1 MTIVNALNVETDEAL
16 ILDILNIGATGNYKG
31 LWDASTNDPFLT
43 NGVGED
49 GDYYEVS
56 VAGTVDFG
64 AGEISFNVGDIV
76 KYLAGKWQKGEKP
89 LIDDNNISLDTTWSS
104 SKISQTIEEMSAAL
118 AEDIVANVT
127 VGGVTS
133 GQTLT
138 EGTTFTDVM
147 KAIFVKYMAPV
158 ITTSSNKTLLN
169 KKGTTISQPIR
180 ITATSTKKSKPITK
194 TSIIYLGNEVASG
207 TNPNGETLTYDYT
220 TDISTDTTFYGRVED
235 GQQTVNSVLKFE
247 FIVPFYYGVSNS
259 NTVSSLTGLTEL
271 LEKKGN
277 KSVTLSPNNQYVIY
291 MYDSSYGNLSK
302 IIDPNGFDITP
313 SFNRSE
319 VTIDGQTYKCYVSN
333 DKSTNTNFKYTFNF

>member
-1 MTIVNALNVETDEAL
+1 MFVTGINLNTGDTEYFDF
-16 ILDILNIGATGNYKG
+16 LNSSSSGTYKG
-31 LWDASTNDPFLT
+31 LWDASTNTPFLT

-64 AGEISFNVGDIV
+64 DGDIIFAVGDV
-76 KYLAGKWQKGEKP
+76 VAYSYGKWKKGDKP
-89 LIDDNNISLDTTWSS
+89 IINDNEISLDTTWSS
-104 SKISQTIEEMSAAL
+104 SKIQEVLDSVDAKLEE
-118 AEDIVANVT
+118 DVTANIA
-127 VGGVTS
+127 VGGITVNQVLEEGMSFTEFVNALLVKYYPP
-133 GQTLT
+133 TLT
-138 EGTTFTDVM
+138 M
-147 KAIFVKYMAPV
+147 N
-158 ITTSSNKTLLN
+158 SNKSLLN
-169 KKGTTISQPIR
+169 KKGTTISQPIT
-180 ITATSTKKSKPITK
+180 INAKSVKKSNNIVK
-194 TSIIYLGNEVASG
+194 TTIYFRGEEMASG
-207 TNPNGETLTYDYT
+207 TNPNGETVTYTYT
-220 TDISTDTTFYGRVED
+220 SNITEDETFTSSVSD
-235 GQQTVNSVLKFE
+235 GKQTVTSSLKFE